1 MPWQVMASSVA
12 GSSHSRHGMPCQD
25 AFSWKEL
32 AGGRVAVAVADG
44 AGSAECGR
52 QGAEIAVQSAICTL
66 AQEPGVAPKTSNE
79 ALYSALGD
87 ARSAI
92 ANAAEL
98 AGLSIK
104 SFACTCILVISGADE
119 TVALQVGDGA
129 VVLDNLEG
137 LVALTTPPKAEYAN
151 ETAFL
156 TSDDWLSVAQFA
168 HMRGETHHICAL
180 TDGLQRLALEFP
192 ACTPHVGFFRPLLT
206 FANSRPNDGNSQLE
220 AFLKSPRLSDR
231 TDDDV
236 TLVIASAI
244 PK

>member
-12 GSSHSRHGMPCQD
+12 GSSHSRHGIPCQD

-32 AGGRVAVAVADG
+32 AGDRVAVAVADG

-52 QGAEIAVQSAICTL
+52 QGAEIAVQAAICTL
-66 AQEPGVAPKTSNE
+66 AQELGVVPQPSKD
-79 ALYSALGD
+79 ALYAALSD
-87 ARSAI
+87 ARTAI
-92 ANAAEL
+92 ANAAAL
-98 AGLSIK
+98 AGLPLK
-104 SFACTCILVISGADE
+104 AFACTCILVISGADE

-129 VVLDNLEG
+129 VVLDNRDG

-156 TSDDWLSVAQFA
+156 TSDDWLSVAQLG
-168 HMRGETHHICAL
+168 HMRGETRHICAL

-192 ACTPHVGFFRPLLT
+192 ACTPHAGFFRPLLT
-206 FANSRPNDGNSQLE
+206 YAKSLPTDGNSQLE
-220 AFLKSPRLSDR
+220 AFLKSPRLSER